1 MKTKKVL
8 YGIMGRIMELGGM
21 NPDIEAEITALRDD
35 VEERDNLLKAVYE
48 PWDDEAEDVVLTAIE
63 TPAQRTDRE
72 YNELEGKYNDLVA
85 RYKSSFF
92 SGGITHSEDIIV
104 DEPEDVIDET
114 RDNDEKPL
122 RVADIFKEVN

>member
-1 MKTKKVL
+1 MKTRKAL
-8 YGIMGRIMELGGM
+8 YDVMGRIMELGGM

-48 PWDDEAEDVVLTAIE
+48 PWDEEADDVTLTAIE

-72 YNELEGKYNDLVA
+72 YNELEGRYNDLVA

-92 SGGITHSEDIIV
+92 SGGMTHSEDTI
-104 DEPEDVIDET
+104 EDIAEGVTEEIRED
-114 RDNDEKPL
+114 DKPL
-122 RVADIFKEVN
+122 RVADIFKEVE